1 MKFQCP
7 FCRNVLE
14 VDNSDCGAEVG
25 CPKCGEVS
33 IAPQSPVSAGVV
45 IGNDF
50 LILEEI
56 GRGGMGV
63 VYLTHQMSLDRRA
76 ALKILSQKYAS
87 NSEFVAGFIKEARA
101 AAKLNH
107 PHIVQAY
114 AVGEDNGIYFFAME
128 YIDGETMKS
137 VLKREGCIPIDTA
150 LTIIQQIAESLDYA
164 WKEQRLIHRDI
175 KPDNIMIAKNGRA
188 KLADLGLARI
198 AGEIEDKND
207 DEIMGTP
214 QYISPEHLTG
224 APMDGRSDIY
234 SLGSSFY
241 HIITGQFPFSGKTAA
256 EITRKHIEEP
266 LKSPRLVNPNISEFV
281 SRIIMKM
288 MEKNPNDRY
297 QTAEELV
304 DDIRLARRGKTIA
317 EGNKSTG
324 SFTVKRGAGKTI
336 IMNTAKTR
344 TGSFQSTATS
354 IGKVSSTSPTVT
366 AVDVAESAEEDV
378 KSGSLGTSDIIKVN
392 ERRAMYQIIAAVTL
406 CVVAAL
412 VAVGLAIW
420 KMNPSA
426 ARTGSDAKPPVHTPG
441 ERENKNGAGKT
452 LPQLQPLP
460 QPKSEPDKTAY
471 TEAAEK
477 LLDFAVKNPNSD
489 ADILFKCDEF
499 LVQFPAPFYKCEEK
513 VFTDVLKSYVP
524 LDEKRMAPY
533 RKELRREY
541 REELNE
547 KELQKQKE
555 LEKIEEVKR
564 EKDRKEES
572 ARLDREKEE
581 QQKRRVME
589 YRQDIERQ
597 KELLRYRFAYQS
609 VKQDFDEASAV
620 FASALK
626 EESTAPEYL
635 KNEAKA
641 FAGWAS
647 KMKGVISDGG
657 KFWEDLSNG
666 DRKLEGTQLEIKNSL
681 GKIVSINNGVVT
693 VKADSGFEKV
703 QLLSLPMRQFRLLAK
718 KSGSAEA
725 LFNYLFICGEFAEAS
740 ELAPNDEMKNEVS
753 ETAYAYLKGKLK
765 YLMNENSDTAKQELK
780 ELALKYS
787 KLPEYAKA
795 MQAATAK

>member
-14 VDNSDCGAEVG
+14 VENSDCGAEVG

-33 IAPQSPVSAGVV
+33 IAPPSQVSTGVV
-45 IGNDF
+45 VGNDF

-76 ALKILSQKYAS
+76 ALKILSKKYAS

-137 VLKREGCIPIDTA
+137 VLKREGCIPVDTA
-150 LTIIQQIAESLDYA
+150 LTIIQQIAEALDYA

-175 KPDNIMIAKNGRA
+175 KPDNIMITRNGRA

-198 AGEIEDKND
+198 AGEIEDKNN

-234 SLGSSFY
+234 SLGASFY
-241 HIITGQFPFSGKTAA
+241 HIITGQFPFTGRSAA

-266 LKSPRLVNPNISEFV
+266 LRSPRLVNPNISEFV

-317 EGNKSTG
+317 EGRTTG
-324 SFTVKRGAGKTI
+324 SFTIRKGAGKTI
-336 IMNTAKTR
+336 IVNTAKAK
-344 TGSFQSTATS
+344 TGSFQSTATNA
-354 IGKVSSTSPTVT
+354 GKASSTSP
-366 AVDVAESAEEDV
+366 AVVAGAPPEKETE
-378 KSGSLGTSDIIKVN
+378 KSTSLSTSDIRRIN
-392 ERRAMYQIIAAVTL
+392 EKKAMYQVIAVVLL
-406 CVVAAL
+406 CVIAAL
-412 VAVGLAIW
+412 VAVGLAVW
-420 KMNPSA
+420 KMNSA
-426 ARTGSDAKPPVHTPG
+426 PAKTGSDGKAPMQTSSEKG
-441 ERENKNGAGKT
+441 IRGGSGKT
-452 LPQLQPLP
+452 LPQLPPLP
-460 QPKSEPDKTAY
+460 QPQFKPEPDKTAY
-471 TEAAEK
+471 TEAADK
-477 LLDFAVKNPNSD
+477 ILDFAVRSPNSD

-499 LVQFPAPFYKCEEK
+499 FSQFPAPYYKCEVK
-513 VFTDVLKSYVP
+513 AFSDVLKSYVP
-524 LDEKRMAPY
+524 LDEKRIAPY
-533 RKELRREY
+533 RKDLRREHL
-541 REELNE
+541 EDLKEN
-547 KELQKQKE
+547 ELQKQRE
-555 LEKIEEVKR
+555 LEKIEEAKR
-564 EKDRKEES
+564 EKERKEER
-572 ARLDREKEE
+572 ARQEREKDE
-581 QQKRRVME
+581 QQKKRVME
-589 YRQDIERQ
+589 YNQELQLQ

-609 VKQDFDEASAV
+609 VKRNFDEAATV
-620 FASALK
+620 FDSALN
-626 EESTAPEYL
+626 EESAAPDYL
-635 KNEAKA
+635 KKDAKS
-641 FAGWAS
+641 FVDWAS
-647 KMKGVISDGG
+647 KMKGIVSQGG
-657 KFWEDLSNG
+657 KFWEDISNG
-666 DRKLEGTQLEIKNSL
+666 DKKLEGVQLEAKNSL
-681 GKIVSINNGVVT
+681 GKIISINNGVITLRV
-693 VKADSGFEKV
+693 DSGIEKV
-703 QLLSLPMRQFRLLAK
+703 QVLSLPMRQFRILAK
-718 KSGSAEA
+718 KTGAAED
-725 LFNYLFICGEFAEAS
+725 LFAYLFICGEFAEAK
-740 ELAPNDEMKNEVS
+740 EMAPNDELKNEVS

-765 YLMNENSDTAKQELK
+765 YLMNENSDTAKSELK

-795 MQAATAK
+795 MQAVTAK

>member
-1 MKFQCP
+1 M
-7 FCRNVLE
+7 LE
-14 VDNSDCGAEVG
+14 VDNSDCGVEVG
-25 CPKCGEVS
+25 CPKCGEVTM
-33 IAPQSPVSAGVV
+33 APHSQVSSGVV

-76 ALKILSQKYAS
+76 ALKILSRKYAS

-137 VLKREGCIPIDTA
+137 VIKREGCIPVDTA
-150 LTIIQQIAESLDYA
+150 LTIIQQIAEALDYA

-175 KPDNIMIAKNGRA
+175 KPDNIMIARNGRA

-198 AGEIEDKND
+198 AGDIEDKNN

-234 SLGSSFY
+234 SLGASFY
-241 HIITGQFPFSGKTAA
+241 QIITGKFPFSGSSAA
-256 EITRKHIEEP
+256 EITRKHVEEP
-266 LKSPRLVNPNISEFV
+266 LKSPRLANPNISEFV

-288 MEKNPNDRY
+288 MEKDPIDRY

-317 EGNKSTG
+317 ESKSTG
-324 SFTVKRGAGKTI
+324 SFTVKKRTGKTI
-336 IMNTAKTR
+336 IVNTAKTR
-344 TGSFQSTATS
+344 TGSFQSIKTDTGN
-354 IGKVSSTSPTVT
+354 ISSTSPTVPS
-366 AVDVAESAEEDV
+366 VAGVSPAAE
-378 KSGSLGTSDIIKVN
+378 GSKRGPFGTSDIRRVN
-392 ERRAMYQIIAAVTL
+392 ERKAMFKVMAVVTL

-412 VAVGLAIW
+412 AAAGLAIW
-420 KMNPSA
+420 KMNPNSA
-426 ARTGSDAKPPVHTPG
+426 MTGPDAKSSVPAPVESG
-441 ERENKNGAGKT
+441 NKSGNGKT
-452 LPQLQPLP
+452 LPKLPPLP
-460 QPKSEPDKTAY
+460 QRKSEPDKTAY
-471 TEAAEK
+471 TEAADK

-489 ADILFKCDEF
+489 ADVLFKCDEF
-499 LVQFPAPFYKCEEK
+499 FAQFPAPFYRCEEK
-513 VFTDVLKSYVP
+513 VFRDVLKSYVP
-524 LDEKRMAPY
+524 LDEKRMAPF

-541 REELNE
+541 QEELNA
-547 KELQKQKE
+547 KELEKQKE
-555 LEKIEEVKR
+555 LEKIEEAKR
-564 EKDRKEES
+564 EKERKEET

-581 QQKRRVME
+581 QQKRRITE
-589 YRQDIERQ
+589 YKQDIERQ

-609 VKQDFDEASAV
+609 VKLNFNEAVAV
-620 FASALK
+620 FESALK
-626 EESTAPEYL
+626 EEGTAQEYL
-635 KNEAKA
+635 KKDARE
-641 FAGWAS
+641 FAAWAS

-657 KFWEDLSNG
+657 KFWEDFSNG
-666 DRKLEGTQLEIKNSL
+666 GRKLEGTQLEVKNSL
-681 GKIVSINNGVVT
+681 GKIVSINSGVVT
-693 VKADSGFEKV
+693 VKLDSGIDKV
-703 QLLSLPMRQFRLLAK
+703 QLLSLPMRQFRLIARK
-718 KSGSAEA
+718 AGSPDA
-725 LFNYLFICGEFAEAS
+725 LFSYLFICGEFADAREM
-740 ELAPNDEMKNEVS
+740 APNDEMKNEVS

-765 YLMNENSDTAKQELK
+765 YLMNENRDSAKQELK

>member
-14 VDNSDCGAEVG
+14 VENSDCGAEVG

-33 IAPQSPVSAGVV
+33 IAPPSQVSTGVV
-45 IGNDF
+45 VGNDF

-76 ALKILSQKYAS
+76 ALKILSKKYAS

-137 VLKREGCIPIDTA
+137 VLKREGCIPVDTA
-150 LTIIQQIAESLDYA
+150 LTIIQQIAEALDYA

-175 KPDNIMIAKNGRA
+175 KPDNIMITRNGRA

-198 AGEIEDKND
+198 AGEIEDKNN

-234 SLGSSFY
+234 SLGASFY
-241 HIITGQFPFSGKTAA
+241 HIITGQFPFTGRSAA

-266 LKSPRLVNPNISEFV
+266 LRSPRLVNPNITEFV

-317 EGNKSTG
+317 EGRSTG
-324 SFTVKRGAGKTI
+324 SFTIRKGSGKTI
-336 IMNTAKTR
+336 IVNTAKAK
-344 TGSFQSTATS
+344 TGSFQSTATNA
-354 IGKVSSTSPTVT
+354 GKTSSTSPTVLAGAPT
-366 AVDVAESAEEDV
+366 EKETD
-378 KSGSLGTSDIIKVN
+378 KSTSLSTSDIRRIN
-392 ERRAMYQIIAAVTL
+392 EKKAMYQVIAVVLLCVIAAL
-406 CVVAAL
+406 A
-412 VAVGLAIW
+412 AVGLAVW
-420 KMNPSA
+420 KMNSA
-426 ARTGSDAKPPVHTPG
+426 PAKTGSDGKAPLQTSSEKG
-441 ERENKNGAGKT
+441 IKGGSGKT
-452 LPQLQPLP
+452 LPQLPPLP
-460 QPKSEPDKTAY
+460 QPQLKPEPDKTAY
-471 TEAAEK
+471 TEAADK
-477 LLDFAVKNPNSD
+477 LLDFAIRSPNSD

-499 LVQFPAPFYKCEEK
+499 FSQFPAPYYKCEEK
-513 VFTDVLKSYVP
+513 AFSDVLKSYVP
-524 LDEKRMAPY
+524 LDEKRIAPY
-533 RKELRREY
+533 RKDLRREHL
-541 REELNE
+541 EDLKE
-547 KELQKQKE
+547 KELQKQRE
-555 LEKIEEVKR
+555 LEKIEEEKR
-564 EKDRKEES
+564 EKERKEER
-572 ARLDREKEE
+572 ARQEREKDE
-581 QQKRRVME
+581 QQKKRVME
-589 YRQDIERQ
+589 YKQELELQ
-597 KELLRYRFAYQS
+597 KELLRYRFAFQS
-609 VKQDFDEASAV
+609 VKRNFDEAATV
-620 FASALK
+620 FDSALK
-626 EESTAPEYL
+626 EESAAPDYL
-635 KNEAKA
+635 KKDAKS
-641 FAGWAS
+641 FVDWAS
-647 KMKGVISDGG
+647 KVKGIVSQGG
-657 KFWEDLSNG
+657 KFWEDISNG
-666 DRKLEGTQLEIKNSL
+666 DKKLEGIQLEAKNSL
-681 GKIVSINNGVVT
+681 GKIVSINNGVITLRV
-693 VKADSGFEKV
+693 DSGIEKV
-703 QLLSLPMRQFRLLAK
+703 QVLSLPMRQFRILAK
-718 KSGSAEA
+718 KTGSAED
-725 LFNYLFICGEFAEAS
+725 LFAYLFICGEFAEAK
-740 ELAPNDEMKNEVS
+740 EMAPNDELKNEVS

-765 YLMNENSDTAKQELK
+765 YLMNENNDTAKSELK

-795 MQAATAK
+795 MQAVTAK

>member
-14 VDNSDCGAEVG
+14 VENSDCGTEVA

-33 IAPQSPVSAGVV
+33 IAPQSQVSSGVV
-45 IGNDF
+45 TGNDF

-76 ALKILSQKYAS
+76 ALKILSKKYAS

-114 AVGEDNGIYFFAME
+114 AVGEDNGIYFFGME

-137 VLKREGCIPIDTA
+137 VIKREGSVPVDNA
-150 LTIIQQIAESLDYA
+150 LTIIQQIAEALDYA

-175 KPDNIMIAKNGRA
+175 KPDNIMITKNGRA

-198 AGEIEDKND
+198 AGEIEDKSN

-234 SLGSSFY
+234 SLGASFY
-241 HIITGQFPFSGKTAA
+241 HMITGEFPFTGKTAA

-266 LKSPRLVNPNISEFV
+266 LKSPRTVNPNISEFV
-281 SRIIMKM
+281 SRIIVKM

-317 EGNKSTG
+317 EGKATG
-324 SFTVKRGAGKTI
+324 SFTIKRGAGKTI

-344 TGSFQSTATS
+344 TGSFQATSTHSGRISSTAPTV
-354 IGKVSSTSPTVT
+354 GAVAGVSATKRNVKSSMTSTS
-366 AVDVAESAEEDV
+366 EIRR
-378 KSGSLGTSDIIKVN
+378 LN
-392 ERRAMYQIIAAVTL
+392 ERKAMYQVIAAVTL

-412 VAVGLAIW
+412 LAVGLAIW
-420 KMNPSA
+420 KMKSSPVGKVSA
-426 ARTGSDAKPPVHTPG
+426 PKASGTEAAGKG
-441 ERENKNGAGKT
+441 NGTGKT
-452 LPQLQPLP
+452 LPQLPPLP
-460 QPKSEPDKTAY
+460 QPRHEPDKTAY

-477 LLDFAVKNPNSD
+477 LLDFAVKHPNSD

-499 LVQFPAPFYKCEEK
+499 FNQYPVPLYKCEEK
-513 VFTDVLKSYVP
+513 ALADVLKSYVP
-524 LDEKRMAPY
+524 LDEKRIAPY
-533 RKELRREY
+533 RKELRREHQ
-541 REELNE
+541 EELN
-547 KELQKQKE
+547 KKE
-555 LEKIEEVKR
+555 LEKQKKLEKTEETNR
-564 EKDRKEES
+564 EKERKEER

-581 QQKRRVME
+581 QQKKRTIE
-589 YRQDIERQ
+589 YNLEIERQ

-609 VKQDFDEASAV
+609 VKRNFDEAFKV
-620 FASALK
+620 FDSALK
-626 EESTAPEYL
+626 EEKTAPEYL
-635 KNEAKA
+635 KKEAKS

-647 KMKGVISDGG
+647 KMQESVLDGD
-657 KFWEDLSNG
+657 KFWKDISNG
-666 DRKLEGTQLEIKNSL
+666 DKKLEGAQLELKNNL
-681 GKIVSINNGVVT
+681 RQIVSINDGIIA
-693 VKADSGFEKV
+693 VKADSGIEKV
-703 QLLSLPMRQFRLLAK
+703 QLLSLPARQFRLLAK
-718 KSGSAEA
+718 KAGPPES
-725 LFNYLFICGEFAEAS
+725 LFNYLFICGEFADAM
-740 ELAPNDEMKNEVS
+740 ELAPSDEIKNEIS
-753 ETAYAYLKGKLK
+753 KTAYAYLKGKLK
-765 YLMNENSDTAKQELK
+765 YLMNENSDIAKQELK

-787 KLPEYAKA
+787 KLPEYAEA